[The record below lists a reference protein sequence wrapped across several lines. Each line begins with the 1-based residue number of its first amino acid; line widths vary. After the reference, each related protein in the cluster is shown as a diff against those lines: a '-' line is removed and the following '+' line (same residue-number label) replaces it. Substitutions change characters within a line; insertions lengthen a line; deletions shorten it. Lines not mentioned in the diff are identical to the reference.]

1 MFLDDHV
8 SSGLTHDWR
17 GSGNDPGVD
26 ENIWRQRLSACD
38 YAEFVCESEAKVSER
53 VVCLLG
59 PRRGCRWLC
68 KRPRG
73 FRVTAPSLSRS
84 RSSSAAKGTFY
95 GCGGGAEARRINR
108 PPIDVGPI
116 NDH

>member
-38 YAEFVCESEAKVSER
+38 YAEFVCESEAKVS
-53 VVCLLG
+53 
-59 PRRGCRWLC
+59 
-68 KRPRG
+68 
-73 FRVTAPSLSRS
+73 
-84 RSSSAAKGTFY
+84 
-95 GCGGGAEARRINR
+95 
-108 PPIDVGPI
+108 
-116 NDH
+116 